1 VSPQHPHIHLQS
13 SPEDI
18 PFLSVVPCII
28 VKSPHSDCFF
38 ATDTFIVQWRQ
49 VIAVVAQRDEC
60 SDGVWCCRHFVSSI
74 DVTGLPVDIAL
85 RKFQSQFR
93 LPVRLIM
100 YLLLSLQSNAP
111 SIRSL
116 VADEETMLLVALCD
130 KKAVVRVESVVD
142 RSELPEG

>member
-1 VSPQHPHIHLQS
+1 
-13 SPEDI
+13 
-18 PFLSVVPCII
+18 
-28 VKSPHSDCFF
+28 
-38 ATDTFIVQWRQ
+38 
-49 VIAVVAQRDEC
+49 
-60 SDGVWCCRHFVSSI
+60 VSSI